1 VSATPPPTGFNSQAG
16 HSTLHSTALL
26 LVQPYSTYV
35 HVLQHHSS
43 RFFCIL
49 AIFRKKIHVWTLKNF
64 NCIFG
69 PFARRHRL
77 WRRGT
82 AALAQPGRRGVDV
95 APSSAPQILAP
106 SSVVLSTVLL
116 QRDSINL
123 SSSVGGAQ
131 GFEPWGWGFDPYN
144 SHRFFLSFK

>member
-1 VSATPPPTGFNSQAG
+1 M
-16 HSTLHSTALL
+16 
-26 LVQPYSTYV
+26 
-35 HVLQHHSS
+35 
-43 RFFCIL
+43 
-49 AIFRKKIHVWTLKNF
+49 
-64 NCIFG
+64 
-69 PFARRHRL
+69 
-77 WRRGT
+77 

-131 GFEPWGWGFDPYN
+131 GFEP
-144 SHRFFLSFK
+144 